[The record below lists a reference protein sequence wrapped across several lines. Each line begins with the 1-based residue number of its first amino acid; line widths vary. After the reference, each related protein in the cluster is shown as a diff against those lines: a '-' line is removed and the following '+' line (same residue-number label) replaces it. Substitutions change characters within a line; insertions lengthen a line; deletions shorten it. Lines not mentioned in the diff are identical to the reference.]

1 MVLSEKQDYEFD
13 CHHSVLMLSN
23 CSGPHVHYGSGWPVF
38 VGKGKRKV
46 VTIQNKNSLALNK
59 YGEQFF
65 LLSSLLSYYS
75 VLKFV

>member
-1 MVLSEKQDYEFD
+1 MFIIVQDGQYLLEK
-13 CHHSVLMLSN
+13 
-23 CSGPHVHYGSGWPVF
+23 
-38 VGKGKRKV
+38 KKRKV